1 MTFASSFG
9 TAFECYDFFLY
20 ATLAPF
26 FAALF
31 FPPGNETAALLAA
44 FATYTA
50 GFIVRPFGAV
60 LFGRFGDTIGRK
72 QVILAGCLLAIITYS
87 PLFKMLGQA
96 VNPDLVAFQER
107 TEVALRAN
115 PANCQFHVFVGP
127 WSNFTDCDKA
137 RDFLTDR
144 GVSFTIVDVAA
155 GAPQTIT
162 TSTFRSPFSSSS

>member
-1 MTFASSFG
+1 MTFASSVG
-9 TAFECYDFFLY
+9 TVFEWYDVFLY

-31 FPPGNETAALLAA
+31 FPPGNETAGLLAA

-72 QVILAGCLLAIITYS
+72 QVILAGCLLAIITYF

-144 GVSFTIVDVAA
+144 GVSFTIVDVPA
-155 GAPQTIT
+155 GAPQTIA